1 MPKISHRVKDSDNES
16 DSDIDDVSV
25 LSSRD
30 KHIRGYRDVENMS
43 KFNIILGMIKT
54 RQNVKKNKD
63 LMPIYMRSKQL
74 FDEIVE
80 EQNKQVTYLQN
91 IIRHLDS
98 ILHDHLSP
106 PEGQISSKKNKKVA
120 KSGSNIGKQED
131 HVIQDI
137 IKEKQKVGRLL
148 IKMRMVLNK
157 LNEIDAL
164 THITPERMAA
174 FSPDDFNI
182 QMDDN
187 VDIDDDVDGE
197 DIVFMLN
204 DPNDQFYSSSDE
216 GHDDDGSDDDGSDD
230 DGSDEDD
237 N

>member
-1 MPKISHRVKDSDNES
+1 MPKISHRVKDSDNDNES
-16 DSDIDDVSV
+16 DSDDVSV

-54 RQNVKKNKD
+54 RQNVKNNKD

-120 KSGSNIGKQED
+120 KSGSNINKQED

-182 QMDDN
+182 QMDNN

-216 GHDDDGSDDDGSDD
+216 GDSDDTDESQDGE
-230 DGSDEDD
+230 SDEETQR
-237 N
+237 

>member
-1 MPKISHRVKDSDNES
+1 MPKISHRVKESDNES

-54 RQNVKKNKD
+54 RQNVKNNKD

-106 PEGQISSKKNKKVA
+106 PDGQISSKKNKKLA
-120 KSGSNIGKQED
+120 KTVSNIGKQED
-131 HVIQDI
+131 RVIQDI

-164 THITPERMAA
+164 THITPEIMNA

-187 VDIDDDVDGE
+187 VDFDQDDVDGE

-204 DPNDQFYSSSDE
+204 DPNDHFYTSSDE
-216 GHDDDGSDDDGSDD
+216 GDSNDTDDSHDGE
-230 DGSDEDD
+230 SDEETRR
-237 N
+237 

>member
-1 MPKISHRVKDSDNES
+1 MKKITILLLLFTFSNIFAQKQISGSVKDSDNES

-54 RQNVKKNKD
+54 RQNVKNNKD

-106 PEGQISSKKNKKVA
+106 PDGQISSKKNKKVA

-157 LNEIDAL
+157 
-164 THITPERMAA
+164 
-174 FSPDDFNI
+174 
-182 QMDDN
+182 
-187 VDIDDDVDGE
+187 
-197 DIVFMLN
+197 
-204 DPNDQFYSSSDE
+204 
-216 GHDDDGSDDDGSDD
+216 
-230 DGSDEDD
+230 
-237 N
+237 

>member
-16 DSDIDDVSV
+16 DSDINDVSV

-54 RQNVKKNKD
+54 RQNVKNNKD

-106 PEGQISSKKNKKVA
+106 PDGQISSKKNKKVA
-120 KSGSNIGKQED
+120 KTGSNIGKQED

-187 VDIDDDVDGE
+187 VDIDDHEVDGE

-216 GHDDDGSDDDGSDD
+216 GDSDDTDESQDGE
-230 DGSDEDD
+230 SDEDHRR
-237 N
+237 

>member
-1 MPKISHRVKDSDNES
+1 
-16 DSDIDDVSV
+16 
-25 LSSRD
+25 
-30 KHIRGYRDVENMS
+30 
-43 KFNIILGMIKT
+43 
-54 RQNVKKNKD
+54 
-63 LMPIYMRSKQL
+63 MRSKQL

-106 PEGQISSKKNKKVA
+106 PDGQITTSKHKKTTNA
-120 KSGSNIGKQED
+120 RTGKDDKSQD

-187 VDIDDDVDGE
+187 VDIDDHEVDGE

-216 GHDDDGSDDDGSDD
+216 GDSDDTDESQDGE
-230 DGSDEDD
+230 SDEETRR
-237 N
+237 

>member
-1 MPKISHRVKDSDNES
+1 MPKISHRVKESDNES

-54 RQNVKKNKD
+54 RQNVKNNKD

-106 PEGQISSKKNKKVA
+106 PDGQISSKKNKKLA
-120 KSGSNIGKQED
+120 KTVSNIGKQED
-131 HVIQDI
+131 RVIQDI

-164 THITPERMAA
+164 THITPEIMNA

-187 VDIDDDVDGE
+187 VDFDQDDVDGE

-204 DPNDQFYSSSDE
+204 DPNDQFYTSSDE
-216 GHDDDGSDDDGSDD
+216 GDSNDTDDSHDGE
-230 DGSDEDD
+230 SDEDHRI
-237 N
+237 

>member
-54 RQNVKKNKD
+54 RQNVKNNKD

-187 VDIDDDVDGE
+187 VDIDDHEVDGE

-230 DGSDEDD
+230 ED

>member
-16 DSDIDDVSV
+16 DSDINDVSV

-54 RQNVKKNKD
+54 RQNVKNNKD

-106 PEGQISSKKNKKVA
+106 PDGQISSKKNKKVA
-120 KSGSNIGKQED
+120 KTGSNIGKQED

-187 VDIDDDVDGE
+187 IDIDDHEVDGE

-216 GHDDDGSDDDGSDD
+216 GDSDETDESQDGE
-230 DGSDEDD
+230 SDEDHRR
-237 N
+237 

>member
-54 RQNVKKNKD
+54 RQNVKNNKD

-106 PEGQISSKKNKKVA
+106 PDGQITTSKKHKKTTNA
-120 KSGSNIGKQED
+120 RTGKDDKSQD

-216 GHDDDGSDDDGSDD
+216 GDSDDTDESQDGE
-230 DGSDEDD
+230 SDEETRR
-237 N
+237 

>member
-1 MPKISHRVKDSDNES
+1 MPKISHRVKENDKES
-16 DSDIDDVSV
+16 DSDIDDVSL

-30 KHIRGYRDVENMS
+30 KHIRGYRDVENIS
-43 KFNIILGMIKT
+43 KFNIIVGMIKT
-54 RQNVKKNKD
+54 RQNVKNNKD

-106 PEGQISSKKNKKVA
+106 PEGQITTSKKHKKVA

-174 FSPDDFNI
+174 FSPADFNI

-187 VDIDDDVDGE
+187 VDHDGDVDGE

-204 DPNDQFYSSSDE
+204 DPNEQFYSSSDE
-216 GHDDDGSDDDGSDD
+216 GDSDDTDETQDGE
-230 DGSDEDD
+230 SDEDHRR
-237 N
+237 

>member
-54 RQNVKKNKD
+54 RQNVKNNKD

-106 PEGQISSKKNKKVA
+106 PDGQISSKKNKKPTNA
-120 KSGSNIGKQED
+120 RTGKDDKSQD

-187 VDIDDDVDGE
+187 VDIDDHEVDGE

-216 GHDDDGSDDDGSDD
+216 GDSDDTDESQDGE
-230 DGSDEDD
+230 SDEETRR
-237 N
+237 